1 MKLKTHNLRFIAT
14 LRFLVIFLLALSLTG
29 CDAFVRKFT
38 RKPKKE
44 NMPKEEMV
52 LEPQEYKPTMS
63 KEELYRQY
71 FLYWQSWQDELIDSL
86 THSANHKKQVSCIDQ
101 AIKNLLYVRNMLNP
115 EKQKQLDVYLN
126 QLTALQDDIKADVYG
141 ANFSINRTAAE
152 RLKMRILRDFSYN
165 KAKGYIA

>member
-1 MKLKTHNLRFIAT
+1 MRSRRLLFVIWV
-14 LRFLVIFLLALSLTG
+14 LSFVIFLSG

-38 RKPKKE
+38 RKTKKE

-71 FLYWQSWQDELIDSL
+71 FLYWQSWQDELIESL
-86 THSANHKKQVSCIDQ
+86 SHSGNYKKQVSCIDQ

-126 QLTALQDDIKADVYG
+126 QLAALQDDVKADVYG
-141 ANFSINRTAAE
+141 ANFSNNRTAAE
-152 RLKMRILRDFSYN
+152 RLKMRILRDFSYS
-165 KAKGYIA
+165 KVKGYMA

>member
-1 MKLKTHNLRFIAT
+1 MKLTIALRFFGVLI
-14 LRFLVIFLLALSLTG
+14 LVLSLTG

-71 FLYWQSWQDELIDSL
+71 FLYWQSWQDELIESL
-86 THSANHKKQVSCIDQ
+86 ARSANHKKQVSCIDQ
-101 AIKNLLYVRNMLNP
+101 AIKNLLYIRNMLNP

-141 ANFSINRTAAE
+141 ANFSINRTTAE

-165 KAKGYIA
+165 KAKGHIA